1 MIRAILVDDEHIVR
15 KGLIHILPWQKH
27 GMEVAA
33 DFEGGE
39 KALAWME
46 HEQVDLLV
54 TDLSMPGMSGFE
66 LMRIVKERFP
76 HTETAILTCHQDF
89 QYVQDALRLGA
100 IDYIVKTELDDEKL
114 DRLFGRI
121 AERLLADREERS
133 SRTQPPAPASAQ
145 SSVTLLLALKGD
157 CKVQELYAQPGLN
170 DKPLVALQGNAWFTE
185 ELAFQP
191 EGEAQ
196 AGLSNRWAVFCMH
209 QVGVKDRSRLKSV
222 LDTYIKRHS
231 FYVMATTESAA
242 AVHDSMQDV
251 LLWETKPVREDWMK
265 GWRSFDWL
273 FQDEAFHTFL
283 EQIADQRP
291 DPNKLC
297 GIIHQTVWAW
307 RSMLRWSERDELL
320 QELGGLQTWAQ
331 WQNFLQRLRR
341 SLRAILEQSGI
352 DKDITT
358 RMIQSIEWSLLHLDE
373 GITQE
378 EAAAEVHLSRGY
390 FSDCF
395 KRTTGATYNDF
406 MRMLRMDQAKRLLL
420 HSSQAIQEIAA
431 KCGFADES
439 YFRKLFRQET
449 GRSPRAYREEEAAFD
464 AFMHWPPVGK

>member
-76 HTETAILTCHQDF
+76 NTETAILTCHQDF

-121 AERLLADREERS
+121 AERLLADREEKASRS
-133 SRTQPPAPASAQ
+133 QPAPASAH
-145 SSVTLLLALKGD
+145 SSVTLLLALHAD

-170 DKPLVALQGNAWFTE
+170 DKPLVQLQGNAWFTE

-196 AGLSNRWAVFCMH
+196 AGLAARWAVFCLH

-231 FYVMATTESAA
+231 FYVMATTLSAA
-242 AVHDSMQDV
+242 AVHDSMQDL
-251 LLWETKPVREDWMK
+251 LLWETKPVREDWIRS
-265 GWRSFDWL
+265 WRHFEWL
-273 FQDEAFHTFL
+273 FQDEAFQTFL
-283 EQIADQRP
+283 EQIAEQRP

-297 GIIHQTVWAW
+297 GMIHQTVWAW
-307 RSMLRWSERDELL
+307 RSMLRWTEREELL

-331 WQNFLQRLRR
+331 WQSFLHRLRR
-341 SLRAILEQSGI
+341 SLRAILDQSGI
-352 DKDITT
+352 DKDITA
-358 RMIQSIEWSLLHLDE
+358 RMIQSIEWSLLRLDQ

-406 MRMLRMDQAKRLLL
+406 MRMLRMDQAKRLLV

-449 GRSPRAYREEEAAFD
+449 GRSPRAYREEEAALD
-464 AFMHWPPVGK
+464 EFMHWPPVGK